1 MLILNLGI
9 FDNII
14 PDYNPRTLVPCL
26 KKISF
31 GMLAPAIRSRSFCK
45 VGGTIPFSATNLVAF
60 WMSPSP
66 SIVMYSPA
74 ITSMSFSS
82 FQNLRCSIPWFH
94 PC

>member
-9 FDNII
+9 LYNII

-31 GMLAPAIRSRSFCK
+31 GMLAPAIRSKSFCK

-60 WMSPSP
+60 WMSQSP
-66 SIVMYSPA
+66 SIVIYSQA
-74 ITSMSFSS
+74 ITSMSFFIFSKS
-82 FQNLRCSIPWFH
+82 TV
-94 PC
+94 